1 MSSGMD
7 RLHAAA
13 VGFRQA
19 VAEQH
24 LGLEGLHISLNGRGE
39 LTHRWVADDRR
50 DVFSVSKTF
59 TSIAVG
65 IAQAE
70 GRLHL
75 DDPVLNHLPQFLT
88 DAAEGVEAM
97 TIRHLLSMTAGN
109 GYRWLDPDADHPDDP
124 ARDFLATPLIAKPGT
139 TYHYRGANSYML
151 GRIIHAC
158 SGLDLRDYLMPRLFE
173 PLAIHNPQWH
183 RCPLGY
189 PLGAIGLFLR
199 TQEIARVGETLLN
212 NGSFHGR
219 QLIPADFVTAM
230 TEHPIHTGREQPDN
244 QRYGLHAWLC
254 SRDDAWRM
262 DGIYGQFSI
271 MFPHHDACITVTA
284 HYEGPTT
291 DILDAIW
298 SELVPHLGS
307 G

>member
-1 MSSGMD
+1 MD

-88 DAAEGVEAM
+88 DARRRRRG
-97 TIRHLLSMTAGN
+97 
-109 GYRWLDPDADHPDDP
+109 DDHPAP
-124 ARDFLATPLIAKPGT
+124 AEHD
-139 TYHYRGANSYML
+139 RGQ
-151 GRIIHAC
+151 
-158 SGLDLRDYLMPRLFE
+158 RL
-173 PLAIHNPQWH
+173 PLA
-183 RCPLGY
+183 R
-189 PLGAIGLFLR
+189 
-199 TQEIARVGETLLN
+199 
-212 NGSFHGR
+212 S
-219 QLIPADFVTAM
+219 
-230 TEHPIHTGREQPDN
+230 
-244 QRYGLHAWLC
+244 
-254 SRDDAWRM
+254 
-262 DGIYGQFSI
+262 
-271 MFPHHDACITVTA
+271 
-284 HYEGPTT
+284 
-291 DILDAIW
+291 
-298 SELVPHLGS
+298 
-307 G
+307 